1 MARIITINYYYSVVN
16 FPYVDL
22 QKFSRPFGP
31 VIYDV
36 TQSTDQIQKNDR
48 TTSSL
53 KVLISDTIP
62 LKRTDFPKSRDKFL
76 QALVNYD
83 EFFKVIVKKEKKIR
97 YNIPERPFPTPEQQM
112 QIVLLNIKMY
122 IQEIFKELSV
132 LKLPNDD
139 QQQARVSNQKYY
151 TIVNDWDFIFEP
163 YQEENE
169 FKFLKDLKDTF
180 EIDSDIDGKKA
191 TEKMDRQHDRWAYV
205 KSSGD
210 KVYLDSEA
218 GDSDKYFV
226 DYLKN
231 FKSIT
236 SSTDQPQDQ
245 KKEEKSY
252 ENLYDNLVKRISKDD
267 GVISEE
273 IQNDVKEINRLLNDH
288 NELLYNK
295 LNEANDRSGQQVAPP
310 SLPFDYLK
318 TGLFEAVQGVDN
330 AYKSENNVT
339 DIWLKSIV
347 PLWTQSKDKAVFQE
361 KKEFSIARTKLIR
374 LKGLLEK
381 HNVYDVL
388 SKYNWDRYKT
398 KKNVDL
404 ISDTDAEYRK
414 LYVYKLKDNVS
425 KDYRDEFLEKIEFKK
440 KNNETITDEQLI
452 DYLKSTNLSDQ
463 KITREV
469 FSNIF
474 IPEGEIIL
482 RDPKTPEIFKK
493 WIDGKPPRNPREY
506 NMYTF
511 PKFKSLV
518 KFNIVT
524 PRDDR
529 LELQEFYKTFKNQ
542 PNVNEKTYDRYF
554 RVPSAK
560 QNMEKYEI
568 TLKDIATIK
577 LDVRNPSTVRLKMKA
592 HKCNTVKIK
601 KLEKALSRTKKAYIK
616 RGTLISEAF
625 DLKLPDFSTQ
635 KLKDLL
641 TGSTSSNEAENKIT
655 RKYYYARPRIS
666 HNKTK
671 GRVHVKIIPLKKQ
684 IEKEL
689 DSNKDEIV
697 KKMQEA
703 MQEAFKKKF
712 DQENISQDNFINTD
726 SIIRDAINTAINN
739 YKTTKSGN
747 KTTAEKKQLAVDII
761 NGIISDVEKKVQEK
775 LRNSFKNATINIRKI
790 NEDDFNTF
798 TGKWCKENGKSEKYC
813 KANKVVKGKNPIR
826 PPISKIIPA
835 YFLDEARDFFT
846 TLKLNVDE
854 IRRENDD
861 DGDD

>member
-1 MARIITINYYYSVVN
+1 
-16 FPYVDL
+16 
-22 QKFSRPFGP
+22 
-31 VIYDV
+31 
-36 TQSTDQIQKNDR
+36 
-48 TTSSL
+48 
-53 KVLISDTIP
+53 
-62 LKRTDFPKSRDKFL
+62 
-76 QALVNYD
+76 
-83 EFFKVIVKKEKKIR
+83 
-97 YNIPERPFPTPEQQM
+97 
-112 QIVLLNIKMY
+112 MY

-191 TEKMDRQHDRWAYV
+191 TEKMEREYDRWAYV

-218 GDSDKYFV
+218 DDGDKYFV

-231 FKSIT
+231 FKLIT
-236 SSTDQPQDQ
+236 SSTEQSRTP
-245 KKEEKSY
+245 KKKEKSY

-273 IQNDVKEINRLLNDH
+273 IQNDVKEINTLLNDH
-288 NELLYNK
+288 NKLLYKK
-295 LNEANDRSGQQVAPP
+295 LNEAKQTSGSEEP
-310 SLPFDYLK
+310 SNVKPLPFDYLK
-318 TGLFEAVQGVDN
+318 TGLFETLQKSDN

-347 PLWTQSKDKAVFQE
+347 PLWTQTKDKAVFADTN
-361 KKEFSIARTKLIR
+361 EFAIARTKLIR

-414 LYVYKLKDNVS
+414 LYVYKLKDNIS
-425 KDYRDEFLEKIEFKK
+425 KTHRDEFLKKIKIS
-440 KNNETITDEQLI
+440 NRDTTTDEELI
-452 DYLKSTNLSDQ
+452 NYLKSTKLTNNEINDEDFL
-463 KITREV
+463 
-469 FSNIF
+469 NIF

-542 PNVNEKTYDRYF
+542 PNVNEKTYERYF

-625 DLKLPDFSTQ
+625 GLKLPDFSTQ
-635 KLKDLL
+635 NLQNTLKGL
-641 TGSTSSNEAENKIT
+641 TSSNEPQKNIT
-655 RKYYYARPRIS
+655 RKYYARPRIS

-671 GRVHVKIIPLKKQ
+671 GRVHVEIIP
-684 IEKEL
+684 
-689 DSNKDEIV
+689 V
-697 KKMQEA
+697 K
-703 MQEAFKKKF
+703 
-712 DQENISQDNFINTD
+712 
-726 SIIRDAINTAINN
+726 
-739 YKTTKSGN
+739 
-747 KTTAEKKQLAVDII
+747 
-761 NGIISDVEKKVQEK
+761 
-775 LRNSFKNATINIRKI
+775 
-790 NEDDFNTF
+790 
-798 TGKWCKENGKSEKYC
+798 
-813 KANKVVKGKNPIR
+813 
-826 PPISKIIPA
+826 SK
-835 YFLDEARDFFT
+835 
-846 TLKLNVDE
+846 
-854 IRRENDD
+854 
-861 DGDD
+861 

>member
-273 IQNDVKEINRLLNDH
+273 IQNDVKEINTLLNDH
-288 NELLYNK
+288 NELLYKK
-295 LNEANDRSGQQVAPP
+295 LNEAKQTNQSDQP
-310 SLPFDYLK
+310 SQAKPLPFDYLK

-347 PLWTQSKDKAVFQE
+347 PLWTQSKDKAVFE
-361 KKEFSIARTKLIR
+361 DKADFSIARTKLIR

-425 KDYRDEFLEKIEFKK
+425 KADRDRFLNKINLTE
-440 KNNETITDEQLI
+440 NNDTITDEELI
-452 DYLKSTNLSDQ
+452 DHLKSTKLTSEG
-463 KITREV
+463 ITDEA
-469 FSNIF
+469 FLKIF

-542 PNVNEKTYDRYF
+542 PNVNEKTYERYF

-625 DLKLPDFSTQ
+625 GLKLPDFSTQ
-635 KLKDLL
+635 KLQTTLKGL
-641 TGSTSSNEAENKIT
+641 TSSNEPENKIT
-655 RKYYYARPRIS
+655 RKYYARPRIS

-697 KKMQEA
+697 KKVQKE
-703 MQEAFKKKF
+703 FKNKMN
-712 DQENISQDNFINTD
+712 ELSQDNKINTD
-726 SIIRDAINTAINN
+726 SIIRDAIDTAIDN
-739 YKTTKSGN
+739 YKNKKSGN
-747 KTTAEKKQLAVDII
+747 KTTAEKKLLAVDII
-761 NGIISDVEKKVQEK
+761 NGIISDVQKKVENK
-775 LRNSFKNATINIRKI
+775 LKRKIKNVTINIRKI
-790 NEDDFNTF
+790 NVDDFNTF
-798 TGKWCKENGKSEKYC
+798 TGKWCKNNSTPYC
-813 KANKVVKGKNPIR
+813 LIANKIYNPIR
-826 PPISKIIPA
+826 APISKIIPA
-835 YFLDEARDFFT
+835 YFLDEDRDFFVSLQVSINAIT
-846 TLKLNVDE
+846 HTGEDDE
-854 IRRENDD
+854 
-861 DGDD
+861 

>member
-236 SSTDQPQDQ
+236 GSTDQLQNQ

-273 IQNDVKEINRLLNDH
+273 IQNDVKEINTLLNDH
-288 NELLYNK
+288 NKLLYNK

-347 PLWTQSKDKAVFQE
+347 PLWTQTKDKAVFA
-361 KKEFSIARTKLIR
+361 KTNEFAIARTKLIR

-425 KDYRDEFLEKIEFKK
+425 KADRDEFLKKINLKEK
-440 KNNETITDEQLI
+440 NDPITDEELI
-452 DYLKSTNLSDQ
+452 DHLKSTNLSDQ
-463 KITREV
+463 QINSEAFLK
-469 FSNIF
+469 IF

-625 DLKLPDFSTQ
+625 GLKLPDFSTQ
-635 KLKDLL
+635 KLQQPTLKGL
-641 TGSTSSNEAENKIT
+641 TSSNEPEKKIT

-689 DSNKDEIV
+689 ESNKDEIV
-697 KKMQEA
+697 KKVQKE
-703 MQEAFKKKF
+703 FKNKMN
-712 DQENISQDNFINTD
+712 ELSQDNKINTD
-726 SIIRDAINTAINN
+726 SIIRDAIDTAIDN
-739 YKTTKSGN
+739 YKNKKSGN
-747 KTTAEKKQLAVDII
+747 KTTAEKKVLAVEII
-761 NGIISDVEKKVQEK
+761 NGIISDVQEK
-775 LRNSFKNATINIRKI
+775 VENKLKRKIKNVTINIREIDEK
-790 NEDDFNTF
+790 DFNKF
-798 TGKWCKENGKSEKYC
+798 TGKWCKNNYTPYC
-813 KANKVVKGKNPIR
+813 FIANNTYNLIS

-835 YFLDEARDFFT
+835 YFLDDTRDFFASLQVSINAIT
-846 TLKLNVDE
+846 KTG
-854 IRRENDD
+854 
-861 DGDD
+861 GDDE